1 MPTRPTTAAPLAIMI
16 LPAALSAAVE
26 LAELELSVCDGVDEA
41 SESEALLLALGVLE
55 GSPVVR
61 GFLSLPSAGEISRPL
76 ISPPLVA

>member
-1 MPTRPTTAAPLAIMI
+1 MPTRPTTAAPLAIMV
-16 LPAALSAAVE
+16 LPAALSAVE
-26 LAELELSVCDGVDEA
+26 LAELELSVCEGVDEA
-41 SESEALLLALGVLE
+41 SESEALLLALGVVE